1 MRRADPYSIC
11 HLSSRRPHQREYGTS
26 VPGHSMAV
34 LNARGTR
41 SIHFLGTRFWGK
53 LERRLE
59 ETAPSAYWGPKCP
72 IISMNLLD
80 AEADYTPGAV
90 VDNLKQN
97 GSSLILK
104 RVLQWIR
111 LGRR

>member
-34 LNARGTR
+34 LSARRTR

-53 LERRLE
+53 LE
-59 ETAPSAYWGPKCP
+59 ETRGDCTVRVLGPKCTT
-72 IISMNLLD
+72 ISMNPSRCGSRLRKELLW
-80 AEADYTPGAV
+80 TT
-90 VDNLKQN
+90 
-97 GSSLILK
+97 
-104 RVLQWIR
+104 
-111 LGRR
+111 